1 MLFAILVCSSE
12 PDCDAVYEAWGEESE
27 LESLC
32 CELCGCALQ
41 AVAFSHVSDGDA
53 RRQLDVQLRDVA

>member
-1 MLFAILVCSSE
+1 VLFAILVCSSE
-12 PDCDAVYEAWGEESE
+12 GDCDAVYEAWGLAAE

-41 AVAFSHVSDGDA
+41 AVAFSHAADADA
-53 RRQLDVQLRDVA
+53 RRALDVHLRDAA